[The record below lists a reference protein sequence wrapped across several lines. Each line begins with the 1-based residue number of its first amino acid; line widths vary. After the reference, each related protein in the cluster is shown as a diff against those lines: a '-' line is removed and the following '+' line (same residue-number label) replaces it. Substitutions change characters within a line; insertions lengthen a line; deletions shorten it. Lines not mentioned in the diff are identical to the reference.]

1 MSDGLAHQAIL
12 CSFERPPA
20 YVMSEP
26 PDEEKAVTLAPDAPI
41 HIPASSGST
50 LLPASIASIVSLG
63 TQSSSLVLWIGST
76 IGGLAIDGARLGTLT
91 SLELGRSAA
100 EAILVRA
107 GRDVKKATEGNIGQA
122 EAEGILERCV

>member
-1 MSDGLAHQAIL
+1 
-12 CSFERPPA
+12 
-20 YVMSEP
+20 MSER
-26 PDEEKAVTLAPDAPI
+26 PDEEKAVALAADAPI